1 MTLSDFAAVGE
12 AVGGLAVLVSFVYL
26 AYQLRQAAMLE
37 RTAGQRDLL
46 SRCRD
51 WVELTT
57 VHEGLAQVLQSA
69 LADWDSA
76 TPEEKERTNGWALS
90 AALQA
95 EQALYMW
102 REGLINEASY
112 RGFVGVA
119 VAIAATPGGR
129 QWWANA
135 RIPLGDDISDLIDRE
150 LESRLPDAPHW
161 TQIFPHLAPPDP
173 GGQQP
178 QAPRKHA
185 VQDG

>member
-1 MTLSDFAAVGE
+1 MTLSDLAALGE
-12 AVGGLAVLVSFVYL
+12 AVGGLAVLVSFFYL
-26 AYQLRQAAMLE
+26 ASQLRQTATLE
-37 RTAGQRDLL
+37 RTAGQRELL
-46 SRCRD
+46 DRARD

-57 VHEGLAQVLQSA
+57 VHEGLACVLRKA

-119 VAIAATPGGR
+119 VAIAATPGGQR
-129 QWWANA
+129 WWANA
-135 RIPLGDDISDLIDRE
+135 RIPLGDDISELIDRE
-150 LESRLPDAPHW
+150 LAARPPDAPHW
-161 TQIFPHLAPPDP
+161 TQIFPHLAPPD
-173 GGQQP
+173 
-178 QAPRKHA
+178 
-185 VQDG
+185 QDDRGRS

>member
-1 MTLSDFAAVGE
+1 MSLSDLAALGE
-12 AVGGLAVLVSFVYL
+12 AVGGLAVLVTLAYL
-26 AYQLRQAAMLE
+26 AHQTRQTAVLE
-37 RTAGQRDLL
+37 RTAGQRELL
-46 SRCRD
+46 GRCRD

-57 VHEGLAQVLQSA
+57 VQPDLAEVLRRT

-76 TPEEKERTNGWALS
+76 TPTERERTNGWALS

-119 VAIAATPGGR
+119 VAIAATPGG
-129 QWWANA
+129 QGWWAQA

-150 LESRLPDAPHW
+150 LADRAPDAPSW
-161 TQIFPHLAPPDP
+161 IEIFRHLDA
-173 GGQQP
+173 
-178 QAPRKHA
+178 RTTS
-185 VQDG
+185 

>member
-1 MTLSDFAAVGE
+1 MTLSEFAALGE
-12 AVGGLAVLVSFVYL
+12 AIGGLAVLVSFFYL
-26 AYQLRQAAMLE
+26 AYQLRQTATLE
-37 RTAGQRDLL
+37 RTAGQRELL

-57 VHEGLAQVLQSA
+57 VHEGLAKVLQRA
-69 LADWDSA
+69 LANWDSA
-76 TPEEKERTNGWALS
+76 TPEEKERANGWALS

-112 RGFVGVA
+112 RGFIGVA

-129 QWWANA
+129 HWWANA

-150 LESRLPDAPHW
+150 LESRPPDAPHW
-161 TQIFPHLAPPDP
+161 TQIFPHLAPSDQ
-173 GGQQP
+173 GGQERSASQN
-178 QAPRKHA
+178 RA
-185 VQDG
+185 V